1 MFRLQGALFVRKLD
15 VSLTERLTSM
25 MILADSYAY
34 NLTAELE
41 VLTERRIIGAIVHI
55 LDEDT
60 SLIGVVG
67 VGVSVLAGVFL

>member
-1 MFRLQGALFVRKLD
+1 
-15 VSLTERLTSM
+15 M